1 MNDKLKNAVM
11 NVPELRFPEFSG
23 DWKEQK
29 LGDEFRI
36 IGGGT
41 PETLKPEYWNGNI
54 QWFTPTELKKKYVN
68 NSLRTITDLG
78 LKKSS
83 AKILPKGTLLFSSRA
98 TIGDVS
104 ITNSECTTNQGFQSF
119 LPNLLNNI
127 EYLYYWIIQNKNEF
141 LKRSSGSTFL
151 EISKSNIEKISISIP
166 LLDEQQKIA
175 NFLKQVDKRIEK
187 LEEKKEK
194 LEQYKKGIMQ
204 KLFSQQIR
212 FKDEDGNDYPAWEE
226 KKLGTIAKFTK
237 GRNISKADIDING
250 EISCIR
256 YGELYTEYGEIIDEV
271 KSKTNIDS
279 KNLVFSEA
287 NDVIIPASGETQLD
301 IATASCVMSNGIAL
315 GGDLNIIKSPLN
327 GIFLSYYL
335 NSVKKN
341 DIASL
346 AQGNAVVHLYGKEL
360 KTLKINVPI
369 IEEQQKI
376 ANFLSVIDK
385 QIEKTVSQIDS
396 SKVFKKGLLQKMFV

>member
-11 NVPELRFPEFSG
+11 NVPELRFPEFSEDWVLWCFG
-23 DWKEQK
+23 D
-29 LGDEFRI
+29 
-36 IGGGT
+36 
-41 PETLKPEYWNGNI
+41 
-54 QWFTPTELKKKYVN
+54 FT
-68 NSLRTITDLG
+68 
-78 LKKSS
+78 
-83 AKILPKGTLLFSSRA
+83 KI
-98 TIGDVS
+98 
-104 ITNSECTTNQGFQSF
+104 NQGLQIPISER
-119 LPNLLNNI
+119 LLKQI
-127 EYLYYWIIQNKNEF
+127 KGSYFYITNEF
-141 LKRSSGSTFL
+141 LKEGSLNKYFVLNPSLSVLCKDDDVLMTRTGNTGQVVTGVTGVFHNNFFKIRFDRDIANKDFL
-151 EISKSNIEKISISIP
+151 VYFLRLYKTQCQILRLAGTSTIP
-166 LLDEQQKIA
+166 DLNHSDFYRLRILLPIINEQQKIA

-187 LEEKKEK
+187 LEKKKEK

-212 FKDEDGNDYPAWEE
+212 FKDEDGNDYPAWED

-237 GRNISKADIDING
+237 GKNISKADIDMNG
-250 EISCIR
+250 EIPCIR

-369 IEEQQKI
+369 INEQEKI
-376 ANFLSVIDK
+376 ADFLSAIDK

-396 SKVFKKGLLQKMFV
+396 SKTFKKGLLQKMFV